1 MSNPMLN
8 EDRFSSQERIL
19 DAEPMSIQGTV
30 SKVLMLFVCLL
41 AGAAISLYFL
51 FNGMGGILQ
60 PAIAASAIIG
70 FILVLVTCFNIKV
83 AKYTAAP
90 YALFEGIILGG
101 VSALFEAQFQGIVLQ
116 AVLGTFTVLFV
127 MLMLYRARAI
137 QYTEKFA
144 AVLKTSLLSVL
155 AVYLIQFIAS
165 IFGRGIPGIFE
176 AGIVGIGFSLIVIV
190 IAAMALI
197 QDFAFIEMGAQ
208 RMLSKD
214 YEWYGAMG
222 LMITLIWL
230 YMEILRLLAKLN
242 SRR

>member
-8 EDRFSSQERIL
+8 EDKFSSQERVL
-19 DAEPMSIQGTV
+19 DGEPMSIQGTV

-41 AGAAISLYFL
+41 AGAAISLYLL
-51 FNGMGGILQ
+51 FNGMASVV
-60 PAIAASAIIG
+60 PTAITASAIIG
-70 FILVLVTCFNIKV
+70 FILVVATCFNIKL

-90 YALFEGIILGG
+90 YALFEGVVLGG
-101 VSALFEAQFQGIVLQ
+101 ISALFEAQIQGLVLQ

-127 MLMLYRARAI
+127 MLMLYKARAI

-144 AVLKTSLLSVL
+144 AVLKTSLLSVM
-155 AVYLIQFIAS
+155 AIYLIQIVAS
-165 IFGRGIPGIFE
+165 FFGRGIPGIFE
-176 AGIVGIGFSLIVIV
+176 AGVVGIAFSLIVVV

-197 QDFAFIEMGAQ
+197 QDFAFIEMGSQ
-208 RMLSKD
+208 NMLSKD

-222 LMITLIWL
+222 LMITLVWL
-230 YMEILRLLAKLN
+230 YLEILRLLAKLN